1 MPNRAQPQ
9 EAEHAPGAGGGIAED
24 GTAEDGTAEDGA
36 RAGALAG
43 ARLTVPLWPHQ
54 VRALAAFGA
63 DQEGGGTGTGGTGT
77 GARSTYLVIPPGGGK
92 TMIGLEAARRAG
104 RRTLVLCPNTAIQAQ
119 WIGQWHSAFQPPP
132 RARATARRDLPTELT
147 VLTYQAV
154 AAFDAPPV
162 NPPPAHPRPANGLP
176 ASPLPTA
183 LPAIPAP
190 SGLLDSLHPNGRQ
203 LLAALKAGSWT
214 LVLDECH
221 HLLEI
226 WGRLLAAIVAELDD
240 PVVIGL
246 TATPPHMM
254 TADQAAVHRELFG
267 SVDLEV
273 SAPALVRDGHLA
285 PYQELAWFTTPTAAE
300 EDYIRGQAL
309 RFAELRSG
317 LLDPGFASTP
327 FLEWL
332 QRRVVERSVNRGAD
346 VPGTPGGTGARVPW
360 ERFSRDCP
368 ALADAALRLHADGML
383 PLPDGARL
391 GEQHRHPPTAE
402 DWVALIGDWCKNC
415 LRPAMGTA
423 DRDPQGSAASHPD
436 GAARDKA
443 AYAAIRAALPSIGY
457 RLTKAGIRAA
467 ESPVDRVLARSE
479 GKALATVEIL
489 RAEAA
494 ELGDRLRALVLT
506 DYAEAGALAGAE
518 LGGVLAD
525 GAGGALLAL
534 ATLLGDEA
542 TAALDP
548 VLMTGQRVA
557 CGAATAPRLVEWL
570 RAAAPDLAARELAA
584 PDLRVP
590 DLAGTGSEGTGSGD
604 LVPGPPGLVSIAG
617 GPGWEPRRYV
627 PLVTRF
633 FTGGGTRCL
642 VGTRALLGEGWDAP
656 AVNVTVDLTAA
667 TTPTSVVQAR
677 GRALRKDATWPGK
690 VADNWAVV
698 CVTGD
703 HPKGAADY
711 DRFVRKHDRYF
722 ALTQAGDIASG
733 VVHVDPALSPFEPPD
748 PAKLEE
754 VNARMLIRAGER
766 PLVRERWNI
775 GEPYADEPVATVTVA
790 TREPLGLARAITPGA
805 QLAAALANADA
816 RPDEDDNG
824 WFIRVWSV
832 SLIFA
837 AIGIWGLVAGHPG
850 LGGELLAANPLA
862 VGAIR
867 SAILLRR
874 AGRVTA
880 APSSGSFE
888 DMAVATADALKRAKV
903 VSRGSSALL
912 IEPLPDGSYRARLTD
927 VPAAESATFAA
938 ALDEV
943 LSPLAQPRYI
953 VPRLFIA
960 PPASIRAALRLARR
974 RHHDDGIPATVVYH
988 AVPAVLGVNARLAK
1002 IFARAWNEQ
1011 VSPGELL
1018 YTGSAEGAGM
1028 LAAQRGDDP
1037 FDVTTQI
1044 RTLWR

>member
-9 EAEHAPGAGGGIAED
+9 EAEHVPGAD
-24 GTAEDGTAEDGA
+24 DGA
-36 RAGALAG
+36 PAGALAG

-63 DQEGGGTGTGGTGT
+63 DQEGTDPESGGTGR

-119 WIGQWHSAFQPPP
+119 WISQWHSAFRPPP
-132 RARATARRDLPTELT
+132 QARATARRDLPTELT

-154 AAFDAPPV
+154 ATFDAVPA
-162 NPPPAHPRPANGLP
+162 NSPPAI
-176 ASPLPTA
+176 A
-183 LPAIPAP
+183 LPAGPQATPGP

-203 LLAALKAGSWT
+203 LIAALKAGSWT

-300 EDYIRGQAL
+300 ADYIRGQAL
-309 RFAELRSG
+309 RFAELRSR
-317 LLDPGFASTP
+317 LLDPQFASTP

-346 VPGTPGGTGARVPW
+346 IPGTPGGTGARVPW
-360 ERFSRDCP
+360 ERFGRDCP

-383 PLPDGARL
+383 PLPEGARL
-391 GEQHRHPPTAE
+391 AEQHRHPPAAE

-415 LRPAMGTA
+415 LRPAMGTP
-423 DRDPQGSAASHPD
+423 DGDPRNGTASRESAAH
-436 GAARDKA
+436 DKA
-443 AYAAIRAALPSIGY
+443 AYEAIRAALPSIGY

-479 GKALATVEIL
+479 GKALAAVEIL

-494 ELGDRLRALVLT
+494 ELGGRLRALVLT

-557 CGAATAPRLVEWL
+557 CGAGTAPRLLEWL
-570 RAAAPDLAARELAA
+570 RAAATELAA
-584 PDLRVP
+584 PELT
-590 DLAGTGSEGTGSGD
+590 ATASGD
-604 LVPGPPGLVSIAG
+604 LVPGAPALVSIAG

-627 PLVTRF
+627 PLITGF

-677 GRALRKDATWPGK
+677 GRALRRDATWPGK

-698 CVTGD
+698 CVTGE

-733 VVHVDPALSPFEPPD
+733 VAHVDPALSPFEPPD
-748 PAKLEE
+748 PAKLAE

-766 PLVRERWNI
+766 PLVRERWSI

-790 TREPLGLARAITPGA
+790 ARRPLGLAREAVPAG
-805 QLAAALANADA
+805 A
-816 RPDEDDNG
+816 RPAGRDPAGTGPGRGGGGIAVAWAVSICVSFIGVSGLAGGAHPHLAGEVLG
-824 WFIRVWSV
+824 W
-832 SLIFA
+832 
-837 AIGIWGLVAGHPG
+837 
-850 LGGELLAANPLA
+850 LLAGNPVAL
-862 VGAIR
+862 GATR
-867 SAILLRR
+867 SAIRLRR
-874 AGRVTA
+874 ARRVTA

-888 DMAVATADALKRAKV
+888 DMAAATADALREAGMI
-903 VSRGSSALL
+903 SRDSSAVL
-912 IEPLPDGSYRARLTD
+912 IEPLPDGSYRARLTN
-927 VPAAESATFAA
+927 VSAAESATFAA

-960 PPASIRAALRLARR
+960 PPASTRAALQLTR
-974 RHHDDGIPATVVYH
+974 RHHRPGDGIPATVVYH

-1002 IFARAWNEQ
+1002 AFARAWNER

-1018 YTGSAEGAGM
+1018 YTGSPEGAGM